1 MGLFSA
7 VCDFVGSVA
16 SGVVELGKTAFKAV
30 SAAVKTV
37 AKMGT
42 AVLAVAKPLVTV
54 LSVVAPHIGKP
65 LEGAI
70 AIAEKIIKVAATIA
84 GLISEDDEL
93 EDIGERALEAAEQNI
108 LLEDYDNPKDY
119 FDRIK
124 QIELDP
130 QSTKYT
136 PEQKQIAG
144 MSVLSAALKF
154 ELNITPELVGMFV
167 LYNDFFTEERVA
179 AYIEY
184 AKQHH
189 KDLNKIQN
197 CFLSNVTAADKQEG
211 EDIFFGAE
219 QAYDQH
225 CDQDAFEDKLYELQ
239 FSDKTQ
245 KLCHP

>member
-1 MGLFSA
+1 MGFWSGVCSFASSVVSGVTEVGKAVVSA
-7 VCDFVGSVA
+7 VS
-16 SGVVELGKTAFKAV
+16 T
-30 SAAVKTV
+30 AVKTV
-37 AKMGT
+37 TKLGT
-42 AVLAVAKPLVTV
+42 AVLAVAKPLVAV

-84 GLISEDDEL
+84 GLISEDDDV

-124 QIELDP
+124 QLELDP
-130 QSTKYT
+130 QSAKYT

-144 MSVLSAALKF
+144 MSVLNAALKL
-154 ELNITPELVGMFV
+154 ELNITPELVGLFV
-167 LYNDFFTEERVA
+167 LYNGFFTEERVA

-225 CDQDAFEDKLYELQ
+225 FDQDAFEDKLYELN
-239 FSDKTQ
+239 FGAVSGS
-245 KLCHP
+245 